1 MEGSSI
7 LQQKAGRILQK
18 YSLLEREK
26 LGQQLEKIEQHL
38 DFENVSQGGRGS
50 NLQVPGGASLV
61 KNTKR
66 AIDEMEPVIIELNH
80 LKQKVECISE
90 SCTSLERALMGKERD
105 NRDFFKSV
113 VQVKTIISEKE
124 KKKKILER
132 VNNLFFLKADEEDAL
147 EGPVTVEFFIAVQ
160 KLHTAASRSSKLV
173 RDSNSPLG
181 LELLEYYSNRKG
193 LVLEKCYSFIRIRF
207 ESLQDFE
214 VSNEELTLLQKAFS
228 FLREQPALLDS
239 CLQEVA
245 NVLRGKTLENFV
257 EALTKDGLSS
267 DSIQDV
273 QRYTNDML
281 AFIHH
286 AFASQYELLSTI
298 LGCVPSTLP
307 SSNNEHDTQLADRG
321 DSSFES
327 SSHFSNNDEL
337 QRKIL
342 SVVSEG
348 LCLPFHRRFEK
359 AFSSRMTVIVL
370 FKLSNLLEFYSQL
383 FENFIGKD
391 GAFVRTLLECSA
403 QSMTYFFQ
411 VWKEK
416 FDVVLENLPA
426 VDEELSPPSFVYQCT
441 SRLSDIMDTLDMSLL
456 SDERKE
462 GHAESILSF
471 VIEHLKNFC
480 FRLSQQLD
488 SLNSKVFIINCLES
502 VRVPLTKY
510 RFAATKVESI
520 TREIDHHL
528 DLYVEDVTKASLEQ
542 SGLLEK
548 ILRLESLSL
557 KESTVY
563 IASVPGMDA
572 ESIAIALKNFYM
584 SILSGLEI
592 EKLLNPSSSGKL
604 SSTRMR
610 SRVKIAI
617 SESLISAYDS
627 LFALVNDPSNGYEE
641 DITRRMGVVDTS
653 YVRMALTT

>member
-273 QRYTNDML
+273 QSMSFYLR
-281 AFIHH
+281 FW
-286 AFASQYELLSTI
+286 
-298 LGCVPSTLP
+298 
-307 SSNNEHDTQLADRG
+307 DRG

-653 YVRMALTT
+653 YPSLIIGILLVGFKISCRHSSSFSIDRKSHRDL

>member
-273 QRYTNDML
+273 QSMSFYLR
-281 AFIHH
+281 FW
-286 AFASQYELLSTI
+286 
-298 LGCVPSTLP
+298 
-307 SSNNEHDTQLADRG
+307 DRG

-653 YVRMALTT
+653 YAFFLLVLK